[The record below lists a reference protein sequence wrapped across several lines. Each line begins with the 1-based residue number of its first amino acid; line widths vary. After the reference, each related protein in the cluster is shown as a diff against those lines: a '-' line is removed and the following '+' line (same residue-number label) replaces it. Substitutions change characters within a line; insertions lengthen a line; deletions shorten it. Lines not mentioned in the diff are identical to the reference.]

1 MLTEDDAGG
10 WQPPPWIR
18 DDFSAWRVGWAQE
31 KKTGMAEALEDRRR
45 AKSKP
50 QEDRDPPGAE
60 LQLVRFES
68 EREDISA

>member
-10 WQPPPWIR
+10 WQPPPWMVN
-18 DDFSAWRVGWAQE
+18 DFSAWRVGWAQE
-31 KKTGMAEALEDRRR
+31 KKTGMAEALVEGKRR

-50 QEDRDPPGAE
+50 ENWDPPGAE

-68 EREDISA
+68 EREE